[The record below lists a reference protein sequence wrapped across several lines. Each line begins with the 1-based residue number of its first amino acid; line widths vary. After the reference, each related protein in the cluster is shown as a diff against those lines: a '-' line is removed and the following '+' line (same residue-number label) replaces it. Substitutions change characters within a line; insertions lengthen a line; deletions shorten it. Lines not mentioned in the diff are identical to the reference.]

1 MTSRVDTESFRDLLA
16 PPPSGDLSG
25 QLSRAYQ
32 WGRQALEDGVSL
44 LDILAMHTA
53 SITTLFGADAANV
66 TTAADIARIA
76 AITQE
81 VIAPFEMAYR
91 GYQEAN
97 RTLIA
102 SNEDL
107 EATVT
112 ARTVELIRI
121 NGHLT
126 QQLALKDGFVAAV
139 SHELRTPL
147 TSVLGFAEELDIQW
161 PRLADKERRH
171 LLTAVVDQ
179 ARELSM
185 LVEDL
190 LVAARIDRDS
200 LHILSEEVS
209 VEALFAKLTSS
220 FDQSMSTRIEWNA
233 GPAVVLADGLRVRQI
248 VRNLMMNAIRHGG
261 PQIRVSALADEDRVL
276 IEVADNGHPIPDEE
290 RELIFESFYSTQRV
304 QGLAPSVG
312 LGLSISRRLAQMM
325 GGELTYRHDQ
335 GWSCFSLSLP
345 KAPGARGDESAMSA

>member
-1 MTSRVDTESFRDLLA
+1 VTLTVGTEAFRDLLVA
-16 PPPSGDLSG
+16 SDSQDLSQ

-32 WGRQALEDGVSL
+32 WGRRALEGGVSL
-44 LDILAMHTA
+44 LDILSVHTA
-53 SITTLFGADAANV
+53 SITSLLGADAAEPV
-66 TTAADIARIA
+66 TADEIARIS

-81 VIAPFEMAYR
+81 AIAPFEMAYR

-97 RTLIA
+97 RALIT
-102 SNEDL
+102 SNENL
-107 EATVT
+107 EAIIT
-112 ARTVELIRI
+112 ARTVELTRI

-161 PRLADKERRH
+161 PNLAEDDRRD
-171 LLTAVVDQ
+171 LLGAVVDQ

-200 LHILSEEVS
+200 LHILSEPVRVATLFEKLISS
-209 VEALFAKLTSS
+209 VDKTF
-220 FDQSMSTRIEWNA
+220 STRIEWHP
-233 GPAVVLADGLRVRQI
+233 GSAVVMADALRVRQI
-248 VRNLMMNAIRHGG
+248 VRNLAMNAVRHGG
-261 PQIRVSALADEDRVL
+261 PQIRVSATTLDTQVV
-276 IEVADNGHPIPDEE
+276 IEVADNGDPIPDDE
-290 RELIFESFYSTQRV
+290 RELIFESFYASQRV

-312 LGLSISRRLAQMM
+312 LGLAISRRLAQMM
-325 GGELTYRHDQ
+325 GGELTYRHHE
-335 GWSCFSLSLP
+335 GWGTFSLTLP
-345 KAPGARGDESAMSA
+345 EGAGLLETPPPH

>member
-1 MTSRVDTESFRDLLA
+1 MMTVTVGTEAFRDLLVA
-16 PPPSGDLSG
+16 PDSGDLSE

-32 WGRQALEDGVSL
+32 WGRRALEGGVSL
-44 LDILAMHTA
+44 LDILSAHTA
-53 SITTLFGADAANV
+53 SITSLLGADVAEPV
-66 TTAADIARIA
+66 TAEEIARIS

-81 VIAPFEMAYR
+81 AFAPFEMAYR

-97 RTLIA
+97 RALVA
-102 SNEDL
+102 SNENL
-107 EATVT
+107 EAVIT
-112 ARTVELIRI
+112 ARTVELTRI

-161 PRLADKERRH
+161 PNLADGDRRD
-171 LLTAVVDQ
+171 LLAAVVDQ

-200 LHILSEEVS
+200 LHILHEPVS
-209 VEALFAKLTSS
+209 VATLFGKLTST
-220 FDQSMSTRIEWNA
+220 FDKTLSTRIEWHP
-233 GPAVVLADGLRVRQI
+233 GSAVVMADALRVRQI
-248 VRNLMMNAIRHGG
+248 VRNLVMNAVRHGG
-261 PQIRVSALADEDRVL
+261 PQIQVSATTLDEQVT
-276 IEVADNGHPIPDEE
+276 IEVADSGDPIPDDE
-290 RELIFESFYSTQRV
+290 RELIFESFYASQRV

-312 LGLSISRRLAQMM
+312 LGLAISRRLAQIM
-325 GGELTYRHDQ
+325 GGELTYRHHE
-335 GWSCFSLSLP
+335 GWGTFSLTLP
-345 KAPGARGDESAMSA
+345 NGAGVLETPPPH

>member
-1 MTSRVDTESFRDLLA
+1 MTLSVGTEAFHDLLVA
-16 PPPSGDLSG
+16 PASGDLSE

-32 WGRQALEDGVSL
+32 WGRRALEGGVSL
-44 LDILAMHTA
+44 LDILAEHTA
-53 SITTLFGADAANV
+53 SITMLLGADAAEP
-66 TTAADIARIA
+66 TTAEEIARIS

-81 VIAPFEMAYR
+81 ALAPFEMAYR

-97 RTLIA
+97 RALIA
-102 SNEDL
+102 SNDNL
-107 EATVT
+107 EALVI
-112 ARTVELIRI
+112 ARTAELTRI

-161 PRLADKERRH
+161 PNLADEDRRD
-171 LLTAVVDQ
+171 LLGTVVDQ

-200 LHILSEEVS
+200 LHILKEPVS
-209 VEALFAKLTSS
+209 VADIFGKLASTFDKAL
-220 FDQSMSTRIEWNA
+220 STRIEWQH
-233 GPAVVLADGLRVRQI
+233 GSEVVIADALRVRQI
-248 VRNLMMNAIRHGG
+248 VRNLVLNAVRHGG
-261 PQIRVSALADEDRVL
+261 PQIQVSTTTVDEQVT
-276 IEVADNGHPIPDEE
+276 IEVADSGDPIPDDE
-290 RELIFESFYSTQRV
+290 RELIFESFYASQRV

-312 LGLSISRRLAQMM
+312 LGLAISRRLAQMM
-325 GGELTYRHDQ
+325 AGELTYTHHE
-335 GWSCFSLSLP
+335 GWGTFSLTLP
-345 KAPGARGDESAMSA
+345 NGAGVSTTPPD

>member
-1 MTSRVDTESFRDLLA
+1 MTLTVGTEAFRDLLIA
-16 PPPSGDLSG
+16 PDSGDLSE

-32 WGRQALEDGVSL
+32 WGRRALEEGVSL
-44 LDILAMHTA
+44 LDILSAHTA
-53 SITTLFGADAANV
+53 SITTLFGADAAEPV
-66 TTAADIARIA
+66 TAEEIARIS

-81 VIAPFEMAYR
+81 AVAPFEMAYR

-97 RTLIA
+97 RALIA
-102 SNEDL
+102 SNENL
-107 EATVT
+107 EAIIT

-147 TSVLGFAEELDIQW
+147 TSVLGFAEELDIHW
-161 PRLADKERRH
+161 PNLSEDERRE
-171 LLTAVVDQ
+171 LLGAVVDQ

-200 LHILSEEVS
+200 LHILNEPVRVATVFE
-209 VEALFAKLTSS
+209 KLTSS
-220 FDQSMSTRIEWNA
+220 VDKALSTRIEWQP
-233 GPAVVLADGLRVRQI
+233 GSAVVMADALRVRQI
-248 VRNLMMNAIRHGG
+248 VRNLVMNAVRHGG
-261 PQIRVSALADEDRVL
+261 PQIQVSAKTHDTRVT
-276 IEVADNGHPIPDEE
+276 IEVADSGDPIPDDE
-290 RELIFESFYSTQRV
+290 RELIFESFYASQRV

-312 LGLSISRRLAQMM
+312 LGLAISRRLAQMM
-325 GGELTYRHDQ
+325 GGELTYRHHE
-335 GWSCFSLSLP
+335 GWGTFSLTLP
-345 KAPGARGDESAMSA
+345 TAPDS